1 LSGILV
7 RGVGERIPERLGSFL
22 RAQHSP
28 RGRASVG
35 TGGQV
40 FGAQQIAIR
49 VKDAKDAVLDA
60 TVALAAR
67 NGVMSKRAGA
77 AEAS

>member
-1 LSGILV
+1 
-7 RGVGERIPERLGSFL
+7 
-22 RAQHSP
+22 
-28 RGRASVG
+28 
-35 TGGQV
+35 V